1 MRRVSTREMPTRG
14 TDDAGDDPAGGR
26 PSRAGSGDARGGAA
40 VDEETVAFAVASYL
54 RRRGAAFADVAEAF
68 ERASRSV
75 GAFPRRTDVFG
86 VERDA
91 TFEELARG
99 AFASVREDALERALS
114 NARAGTS
121 EDDDGR
127 ARRGGADGGVEGDD
141 ARVERAR
148 GRTAHRDVLKREV
161 QGGRRSGAR
170 RKEETR
176 ELLETSMLTKNMNC
190 LRTLRAHRDAAYCAV
205 LSKSGRRLVTG
216 GDDRLVKIWSTH
228 NGLLQSACRGH
239 VGEITYV
246 AVDETEEIVASA
258 STDTSIRT
266 WNLWTGAP
274 IAVLLGHTR
283 SITEL
288 HFCPLVP
295 HVLLST
301 ADDGTVRL
309 WSAVRS
315 SNDVKP
321 MVIDLNVDGD
331 NITGGQI
338 LEHDVMPL
346 AAMANDAT
354 SPGMRT
360 RRAQLDAIAA
370 ESVGEQERPADGD
383 CQVLCG
389 AFNKTGDVFAVGT
402 NTCKIFMW
410 QLGLDEMLAVGD
422 GSPPDGSVKKIS
434 VSGTHLNDVVSVYF
448 AHHANLLLS
457 ASKEGQARIW
467 APSGHK
473 PLSWVLRSTLTTP
486 DDAAALRAQQ
496 RMDSITSQQYTRRG
510 PTVPNMHIAVWS
522 ADDTNVIASM
532 GDQSVRV
539 WDAATGKLRHC
550 MREHTSSTYVLQ
562 GNPRDPRLAMSA
574 SYDGKAVIWDIVKGS
589 AIRVFDGSHCN
600 TQLVDGNWHPDGTS
614 IVVSDLA
621 GQFSIFGTG
630 DSVRLLRTKYEQ
642 FFQTEFISDDFLGRS
657 EGGHLIDLAT
667 GALLND
673 AYRRNLLCDAMGD
686 PYPDPYQSAFQS
698 GQVAKCLPTADAGMM
713 DVAVVPPSL
722 AALAP
727 EDVQGPWSA
736 PDILAPA
743 GAIMYRMSDD
753 EDVSADEQD
762 DEDDEDVEID
772 SDEEDE
778 DEDYD
783 SDAERLAR
791 RRERD
796 RARRSRRQRRRFDS
810 DESEFSESED
820 PATRRSTRQP
830 RRPDRLGVDTYETS
844 DEEEEGQPRI
854 TRRRKREMQELGIE
868 SEEEDAEEEEEEI
881 ERKKPKLEIKSRA
894 DIRLHE
900 AYSWLCATSVTA
912 GAYVPQLGDR
922 VVYVA
927 QGHYERM
934 QENGVDWLSEAPWQT
949 LTSMRFVEPCV
960 VQSLRYV
967 ISDDGTYDTH
977 CLIELKLIDPSC
989 GNCGSDFLI
998 ELKKSDTADFLVPL
1012 SRYLTAE
1019 SHAWNRGDLCAAL
1032 WDDTGLGDMSPWFG
1046 IVNKKREN
1054 EGRWRGSPWNTLC
1067 VQYFNVQNE
1076 DDKFM
1081 DHSFWELYTDDAMRK
1096 EHAKALSEAS
1106 TSRGPQPSRFF
1117 NIDENTAL
1125 IGKKVRKQLVS
1136 RLKRVV
1142 RNERFEAFVN
1152 LIGPNE
1158 SFARADGVRTNYCSV
1173 VPTPMS
1179 LDLILARLKGSYYR
1193 QVDAFK
1199 SDVEL
1204 LRINSEIFHGE
1215 DSLFAT
1221 CAAELED
1228 DLLHELPEDEDE
1240 PLGVDGIKS
1249 YPTIA
1254 SALQSIQGNLPN
1266 GGRLRVRMR
1275 QT

>member
-1 MRRVSTREMPTRG
+1 MRLDALAREMPTR
-14 TDDAGDDPAGGR
+14 DDDDDDGCSSGGVR
-26 PSRAGSGDARGGAA
+26 PSDARG
-40 VDEETVAFAVASYL
+40 VPSIDEETVAFAVASYL

-68 ERASRSV
+68 ERASRDV

-114 NARAGTS
+114 NAHAGTS
-121 EDDDGR
+121 GEDGR
-127 ARRGGADGGVEGDD
+127 ARRGEEERRDASGVEGDY
-141 ARVERAR
+141 ARVERVL
-148 GRTAHRDVLKREV
+148 GLAHRGVLKREV
-161 QGGRRSGAR
+161 RGGRRSAR
-170 RKEETR
+170 RGETR
-176 ELLETSMLTKNMNC
+176 EFLETSVLTKNINC

-205 LSKSGRRLVTG
+205 LSKSGQRLVTG

-246 AVDETEEIVASA
+246 AIDDTEEIVASA

-274 IAVLLGHTR
+274 IAVLLGHMR

-288 HFCPLVP
+288 HFCPLVS

-321 MVIDLNVDGD
+321 MVIDLNVDGN

-370 ESVGEQERPADGD
+370 EPVDEQERPADGD

-389 AFNKTGDVFAVGT
+389 AFNATGDVFAVGT
-402 NTCKIFMW
+402 NTCKVFMW
-410 QLGLDEMLAVGD
+410 QLGLNEMLAVGD

-467 APSGHK
+467 APSGHR
-473 PLSWVLRSTLTTP
+473 PLSWVLQSTLTTP

-522 ADDTNVIASM
+522 SDDTNVIASM
-532 GDQSVRV
+532 GDQSIRV

-550 MREHTSSTYVLQ
+550 MQEHGSSTYVLQ

-574 SYDGKAVIWDIVKGS
+574 SYDGKAIIWDIVKGS

-673 AYRRNLLCDAMGD
+673 VYRRNLLCDAMGD

-713 DVAVVPPSL
+713 DVTVAPPSL

-727 EDVQGPWSA
+727 EEVQGPWSA
-736 PDILAPA
+736 PDIPAPA
-743 GAIMYRMSDD
+743 GTIMYRMSDD
-753 EDVSADEQD
+753 EDVSAGEQD
-762 DEDDEDVEID
+762 DDDDEDVEID
-772 SDEEDE
+772 LDEEDE

-844 DEEEEGQPRI
+844 DDDEEEGQPRI

-868 SEEEDAEEEEEEI
+868 SGEEDAEEEEKM
-881 ERKKPKLEIKSRA
+881 ERKKPKVEIKSRA

-934 QENGVDWLSEAPWQT
+934 RENGVDWLSEAPWQS

-977 CLIELKLIDPSC
+977 CLIELKLIDPAC
-989 GNCGSDFLI
+989 NDCGSDFLI

-1106 TSRGPQPSRFF
+1106 TSRGPKPSRFF
-1117 NIDENTAL
+1117 NIDENTVL
-1125 IGKKVRKQLVS
+1125 IGKTARKQLVS
-1136 RLKRVV
+1136 RLECVM
-1142 RNERFEAFVN
+1142 RNERFEAFMN

-1158 SFARADGVRTNYCSV
+1158 SFVRANGVRTNYCSV

-1179 LDLILARLKGSYYR
+1179 LDLIMARLKSSYYR

-1204 LRINSEIFHGE
+1204 IRINSEIFHGE
-1215 DSLFAT
+1215 GSLFAS

-1228 DLLHELPEDEDE
+1228 DLLHEMPEDGGE

-1275 QT
+1275 T